1 MEIQVITNRCFG
13 LFMRRNVSISRNRT
27 TIERLLDWKDFP
39 SKSVG
44 RFSFQCLTGNCYMTA
59 SKLLLS
65 LAETAFNSFA
75 QKLMLDCAREIEL
88 FDK

>member
-27 TIERLLDWKDFP
+27 KIERLLDWKEFP

-44 RFSFQCLTGNCYMTA
+44 RFSFQCLTVKK
-59 SKLLLS
+59 KLLVY
-65 LAETAFNSFA
+65 
-75 QKLMLDCAREIEL
+75 MLRFKENFQDLYNWCIFIFFLLRIKD
-88 FDK
+88 FTT